1 MLKYTISCVCRQWSL
16 EFIEFNCLTW
26 DQTGGS
32 DHPKHWGLHLCV
44 TFLKLTADQTAGED
58 SECFTEVKPC
68 VIGSFA
74 SLSLAYVVMWLIPAW
89 RSMLSRP
96 HTPASPRP
104 SLFSYELAAIKN
116 CNSPP
121 ACATVVLSS
130 STSTGSTP
138 PSFFFP
144 SVPGGQNKMR
154 KCNNH
159 CLVTVFSAMFL
170 ERYEYFLTC
179 YNKRL

>member
-1 MLKYTISCVCRQWSL
+1 MEGWCSQWSL
-16 EFIEFNCLTW
+16 EFIEFNWHETKLEA
-26 DQTGGS
+26 QTIQNIEVYTCYWHASVCG
-32 DHPKHWGLHLCV
+32 PCV

-74 SLSLAYVVMWLIPAW
+74 SLAYVVMWLIPAW
-89 RSMLSRP
+89 LSMLSRP

-138 PSFFFP
+138 PSFFF
-144 SVPGGQNKMR
+144 
-154 KCNNH
+154 
-159 CLVTVFSAMFL
+159 LLFSAAK
-170 ERYEYFLTC
+170 TKWG
-179 YNKRL
+179 NVIIIVW

>member
-1 MLKYTISCVCRQWSL
+1 MEGWCRQWSL
-16 EFIEFNCLTW
+16 EFIEFNCLTLCHETKLEA
-26 DQTGGS
+26 QTIQNIEVYTCYWHAS
-32 DHPKHWGLHLCV
+32 VCAPIRSLSCV

-58 SECFTEVKPC
+58 SECFTEVEPC

-89 RSMLSRP
+89 LSMLSRP

-104 SLFSYELAAIKN
+104 SWFSYELAAIKN

-121 ACATVVLSS
+121 VCATVVLSS

-138 PSFFFP
+138 PSFFSFCSWWP
-144 SVPGGQNKMR
+144 K
-154 KCNNH
+154 
-159 CLVTVFSAMFL
+159 T
-170 ERYEYFLTC
+170 
-179 YNKRL
+179 KRGNVIINVW